1 MYGVGTKTDFVMQ
14 LNAYGINTNKIV
26 KFNGLEEKIFKDVMN
41 LGWVLIADDLI
52 KKYRD
57 KNVF

>member
-1 MYGVGTKTDFVMQ
+1 M
-14 LNAYGINTNKIV
+14 NIIPEKIV